1 LGWNWSKDAI
11 PQTGPGGRPSLRQ
24 LGAGAPGPLIRPGT
38 GRPHA
43 ACGDPALSATGI
55 RTRQQWRITTAFCV
69 LTQQWCI
76 SLNAQTRNKSM
87 MNIYVGNLPYGATE
101 AELKTAF
108 AAFGEVNSVN
118 LIADKFTGQSK
129 GFAFVEM
136 ADNASADAAI
146 KGLNET
152 PMGGRNLK
160 VNQAKP
166 RGERPARPPRW

>member
-1 LGWNWSKDAI
+1 M
-11 PQTGPGGRPSLRQ
+11 
-24 LGAGAPGPLIRPGT
+24 
-38 GRPHA
+38 
-43 ACGDPALSATGI
+43 
-55 RTRQQWRITTAFCV
+55 
-69 LTQQWCI
+69 
-76 SLNAQTRNKSM
+76 M

-101 AELKTAF
+101 DELKSAF

-118 LIADKFTGQSK
+118 LITDKMTGQSK

-152 PMGGRNLK
+152 AMGGRNLK

-166 RGERPARPPRW
+166 RGDRPSRAPRW